1 MRLRYLYRLLA
12 LLAAIIGC
20 LSFGAYAIYSFY
32 FYYQEKP
39 EAGDLL
45 PAFVIMPQQA
55 RLLVIA
61 PHCDDETLGCAGV
74 IQEVINAGGQVMVV
88 SMTNGDGFTLAV
100 EEQYRRFFL
109 TSEDYIKSGYARQ
122 QELIRALQRLG
133 VAENRVLF
141 LGYPDRGLKALW
153 TDHWDSAQPYPSH
166 YTGRDHSPYSNSF
179 RLNAPYAGEAV
190 VNDLAAILAEYQPTM
205 ILSPHPADEHPDHA
219 ATWSFV
225 AAAVAKSFY
234 SEALPKPKIYAYLV
248 HRGDFPLP
256 HGYRPESMLLPPRP
270 LYHTAAN
277 RWQAYALTKE
287 QETVKELALNEYASQ
302 LRVPVMSSLLR
313 SFIRKN
319 ELFEE
324 VVIPVVRAQSVDAD
338 LAELDSWKN
347 IGPVFIYPL
356 GVSALGAIEP
366 KAKVDSLACVLKDN
380 TVWLRLHIPNFALHH
395 HQYQVHIIS
404 FRQSETTFMR
414 DKESLLFSSTTAAGA
429 AAANLMRFKDD
440 VIIKLP
446 YSGQALPD
454 YLLMQI
460 VTKDRFSATIQQ
472 TSWQQLQIKR

>member
-12 LLAAIIGC
+12 LLAAVIGC
-20 LSFGAYAIYSFY
+20 LSLGAYAIYSFY

-39 EAGDLL
+39 EAGEPL
-45 PAFVIMPQQA
+45 PSFAIMPQQT

-74 IQEVINAGGQVMVV
+74 IQAVTGGGGQVMVV
-88 SMTNGDGFTLAV
+88 SMTNGDGFTVAV

-122 QELIRALQRLG
+122 QELLRALQRLG
-133 VAENRVLF
+133 VADSRVLF

-153 TDHWDSAQPYPSH
+153 TDHWDSAQPYQSH

-190 VNDLAAILAEYQPTM
+190 VNDLAAILAEFKPTV
-205 ILSPHPADEHPDHA
+205 ILSPHPSDEHPDHA

-225 AAAVAKSFY
+225 AAAVSKVFY
-234 SEALPKPKIYAYLV
+234 NEALPRPKIYTYLV

-256 HGYRPESMLLPPRP
+256 HGYRPESVLLPPRP
-270 LYHTAAN
+270 LYHTATN
-277 RWQAYALTKE
+277 RWQVYALAGE
-287 QETVKELALNEYASQ
+287 QEAVKELALNEYASQ
-302 LRVPVMSSLLR
+302 LRVPVMSGLLH
-313 SFIRKN
+313 SFIRRN

-324 VVIPVVRAQSVDAD
+324 VVIPVIHAQSVNAD
-338 LAELDSWKN
+338 VAELDAWKS
-347 IGPVFIYPL
+347 IDPVFIYPL
-356 GVSALGAIEP
+356 GVSALGAIEHQ
-366 KAKVDSLACVLKDN
+366 ANVASLACTLTDN
-380 TVWLRLHIPNFALHH
+380 ALWLRLHIPNFATHH

-414 DKESLLFSSTTAAGA
+414 EKKSLRFSSTSAGA
-429 AAANLMRFKDD
+429 AAADLVRFQDD
-440 VIIKLP
+440 AIIKLP
-446 YSGQALPD
+446 ANGQTLPD
-454 YLLMQI
+454 YLLIQI
-460 VTKDRFSATIQQ
+460 VTRDRFGATIQQ
-472 TSWQQLQIKR
+472 TAWQQLQIKQ